1 MTEIVVHDSEID
13 RITVLE
19 MIETRNGIVFRLQ
32 EPSEFMQPVRPMV
45 AETTLKVNYQTLETM
60 ASRLENLAHMGSFPE
75 EEFTR
80 CSRAFYDLIF
90 GANDSK
96 QLAILSNLQTPVLI
110 SSRDFTIV
118 WEMLHDGDD
127 FWGLK
132 YSLARQIRS
141 GIQAPL
147 LPQRKHLGKCLMV
160 VNPEGDR
167 ELKPSEQ
174 QAQLL
179 VRDLNQLGLECLY
192 LSRSQA
198 SPERILVE
206 LASGK
211 YDIFHYDGHVVPIDD
226 GDRMVSAGQLGEYSL
241 KLSGSYL
248 RGFEIENAARGIS
261 VAFLN
266 GCQSAGGV
274 ESLAAAFLRKGAN
287 IVIGSVYKVAAVG
300 AQVFASRFYDNALQ
314 GLSVGDSLRLARNY
328 VRHQGE
334 CGNAWA
340 CFVMYG
346 NPCCKITGTILPDQ
360 LQHPYDISARKI
372 VERCVRLSEA
382 SGVVCTP
389 FLFAALLD
397 GDDPLLRD
405 SLISQGVSTEQLR
418 GMFTAARDDEEN
430 MFQTHESL
438 SVSHNVLEILELAAK
453 YATDN
458 HRKQISPRDLIRG
471 FAGQGGGSMGRV
483 LSASVASLSPLRNF
497 WSGDNNGLIE
507 EEVFSSLFESNGDLI
522 RRGLNSQGIWV
533 IRAMQSYAHY
543 TGWSFLATPHLL
555 LGLCS
560 LPNGITAALIR
571 EQGLDPDVLVQNLMK
586 IFSQTAVCPAEIP
599 LNADSMSKRLQD
611 TLVKAHRLARQD
623 REHGVG
629 EKRLVQAMLSEES
642 ETTAALAQ
650 LGLNLELMKTSLAQ
664 KTGDTSRQV

>member
-1 MTEIVVHDSEID
+1 MTEFVVHDSEID

-32 EPSEFMQPVRPMV
+32 EPSEFMQPLRPMV

-90 GANDSK
+90 GANESN
-96 QLAILSNLQTPVLI
+96 QLAVLSNLQTPVLI

-118 WEMLHDGDD
+118 WEMLHDGHD

-132 YSLARQIRS
+132 FSLARQIRS

-147 LPQRKHLGKCLMV
+147 LPQRKYPGKCLMV

-179 VRDLNQLGLECLY
+179 ARHLNQLGLECLY

-211 YDIFHYDGHVVPIDD
+211 YDIFHYDGHVVQID
-226 GDRMVSAGQLGEYSL
+226 GDDQNVPAGQLGEYSL
-241 KLSGSYL
+241 KLDGSYL
-248 RGFEIENAARGIS
+248 RSFEIENAARGIS

-274 ESLAAAFLRKGAN
+274 ESLAGAFLRKGAN
-287 IVIGSVYKVAAVG
+287 IVIGTVYKVSAVG
-300 AQVFASRFYDNALQ
+300 AQVFASRFYENALQ
-314 GLSVGDSLRLARNY
+314 GLPAGESLRLARNY
-328 VRHQGE
+328 VHKQAE

-372 VERCVRLSEA
+372 VEHCVRLSEA
-382 SGVVCTP
+382 SGLVCTP

-430 MFQTHESL
+430 RFQTHESL
-438 SVSHNVLEILELAAK
+438 SVSRNVLEILELAAK
-453 YATDN
+453 QAIDEK
-458 HRKQISPRDLIRG
+458 RKKISPRDLIRG

-483 LSASVASLSPLRNF
+483 LSASGASLSPLRYF
-497 WSGDNNGLIE
+497 KPGDNSGLIE
-507 EEVFSSLFESNGDLI
+507 EEGLPSLFESNGDLI
-522 RRGLNSQGIWV
+522 RSGLDSQGNWV
-533 IRAMQSYAHY
+533 LRAMQSYARD

-555 LGLCS
+555 LALCS
-560 LPNGITAALIR
+560 LQNGLTAALIQ
-571 EQGLDPDVLVQNLMK
+571 EQGLDPDVLVQNLMRT
-586 IFSQTAVCPAEIP
+586 FSQTAAGPAKIP
-599 LNADSMSKRLQD
+599 LNANSMSKRLQNI
-611 TLVKAHRLARQD
+611 LGKAHRLARQNQ
-623 REHGVG
+623 EHGVG
-629 EKRLVQAMLSEES
+629 EKRLAQAMLGQDS

-650 LGLNLELMKTSLAQ
+650 LGLNLELMKTGLAQ
-664 KTGDTSRQV
+664 MTGDTRRQV